1 MNELSQFDDE
11 LLSAYLDDELTPEE
25 RARVEER
32 LATDPAARQLLDE
45 LRTVSQTMKELPAV
59 TLGADLRESVLR
71 RAERAMLVPGEQ
83 PADSKHDRMA
93 AFPIGRSKRAWFWA
107 GAALAA
113 GLMLMIFQRDPARDR
128 DLPNEVAKNERD
140 SDLVR
145 SEPLSSLEF
154 RAVEPLADR
163 QNADDLMADN
173 RPPVDSVSQLAKE
186 TAPVSLGREA
196 ERSMHVATAPTGG
209 GSGGGGFPHMHES
222 VRFKE
227 SDADAGKDLLVVHVN
242 MKPEALH
249 GRAFDDLLVKCEI
262 DVEEP
267 TVEQAPPS
275 EPQDVDVVIV
285 EAVPLQVYKC
295 LDEIKKD
302 ENNYLGVAVDDRQAN
317 SQKALAAGR
326 PEADMKQYNRG
337 VVPNQQQVELAP
349 DNHYYFKA
357 DPSQTESEQL
367 VRDGA
372 RSKESQ
378 IAEQPSQQTR
388 GRYLAR
394 GEATAPSAAA
404 PAAPLSTSGA
414 TNVLS
419 ADASSPASGAS
430 AQGDF
435 YAGAKVSVAR
445 RAIQQLETKADTL
458 QVMFVLT
465 CPSFPLES
473 AAATSLPATPLPD
486 SAAPAQEGLKS
497 GE

>member
-11 LLSAYLDDELTPEE
+11 LLSAYLDNELTPEE

-32 LATDPAARQLLDE
+32 LASDPAARQLLDE

-59 TLGADLRESVLR
+59 TLGADLRDSVLR
-71 RAERAMLVPGEQ
+71 RAERAMLVSGEL

-128 DLPNEVAKNERD
+128 ELPNQVAKNERD

-154 RAVEPLADR
+154 RAVEPLTDR

-173 RPPVDSVSQLAKE
+173 RPPVDSVGQLVKE

-196 ERSMHVATAPTGG
+196 ERVMQPATTPAGG
-209 GSGGGGFPHMHES
+209 GSGGVALPHMHES

-227 SDADAGKDLLVVHVN
+227 ADADKDLLVVHVN

-267 TVEQAPPS
+267 TGEQSPPS
-275 EPQDVDVVIV
+275 EPQDVDVVMV

-317 SQKALAAGR
+317 SQRALAAGR

-337 VVPNQQQVELAP
+337 VVPNQQQVELAA

-378 IAEQPSQQTR
+378 VAEQPPQHTR
-388 GRYLAR
+388 GNYLAR
-394 GEATAPSAAA
+394 GEATAPPAATSAA
-404 PAAPLSTSGA
+404 PPSTSGA
-414 TNVLS
+414 SSVLS

-435 YAGAKVSVAR
+435 YAGAKVNVAR

-465 CPSFPLES
+465 CPSYPLES
-473 AAATSLPATPLPD
+473 AAATSIPVTPLPD